1 MIYSI
6 RGKLMVKDT
15 ELAVV
20 ECGGVGYACRT
31 TLSTLSQLQAV
42 GNDVMLYTYLHVRE
56 DNIELFGFA
65 SQQELNC
72 FKMLISVS
80 GVGPKAALSILSDV
94 TPEKFALLVASEDS
108 KTLTRTKGIGAKTA
122 QRIVLELKDKI
133 VKENINIIDCL
144 KKQVLAKNTLLIE
157 KISTSQLDEN
167 NMKKVTL
174 ICKYKNS
181 FVFNTVMTELSAL
194 DDVIKIRMNSDFD
207 LS

>member
-108 KTLTRTKGIGAKTA
+108 KTLTRTKGIGA
-122 QRIVLELKDKI
+122 RPH
-133 VKENINIIDCL
+133 
-144 KKQVLAKNTLLIE
+144 
-157 KISTSQLDEN
+157 
-167 NMKKVTL
+167 
-174 ICKYKNS
+174 
-181 FVFNTVMTELSAL
+181 SA
-194 DDVIKIRMNSDFD
+194 
-207 LS
+207 